1 MFAVAAAYGCAQ
13 PVPDTKPDISETEKP
28 ADTLESRLAK
38 VDSLMAQVT
47 SLTDEYVRPQ
57 ATMTDKRRLDALEYG
72 EEARTILIDLQDK
85 YPGNEKIEKR
95 LKRACNLLEFL
106 KRN

>member
-1 MFAVAAAYGCAQ
+1 MSSY
-13 PVPDTKPDISETEKP
+13 
-28 ADTLESRLAK
+28 
-38 VDSLMAQVT
+38 QVT
-47 SLTDEYVRPQ
+47 SLTDEYVKRQ

-72 EEARTILIDLQDK
+72 EGARTILIDLQDK

-95 LKRACNLLEFL
+95 LKRVCNLLEFL